1 MTDATTSDDIPLD
14 VLVKEALRDVDLEQA
29 GLRSH

>member
-1 MTDATTSDDIPLD
+1 MSDATPAADIALD